1 MYAVP
6 ELQRGRE
13 SSRERLRWLVSANMN
28 SCGANAGE
36 IGRGVSVPF
45 LRWQYVLALS
55 SENVTAIHTH
65 SDCVAATGSPRL
77 SSFFLAPSI
86 RLSFASLVLG

>member
-13 SSRERLRWLVSANMN
+13 RSRERLGWLVS
-28 SCGANAGE
+28 ANAGE
-36 IGRGVSVPF
+36 IGRGSKSVPF
-45 LRWQYVLALS
+45 LRWQYVPALS
-55 SENVTAIHTH
+55 AENATAIHTH
-65 SDCVAATGSPRL
+65 SDCMAATGSPRL

-86 RLSFASLVLG
+86 HLIFASLVLG